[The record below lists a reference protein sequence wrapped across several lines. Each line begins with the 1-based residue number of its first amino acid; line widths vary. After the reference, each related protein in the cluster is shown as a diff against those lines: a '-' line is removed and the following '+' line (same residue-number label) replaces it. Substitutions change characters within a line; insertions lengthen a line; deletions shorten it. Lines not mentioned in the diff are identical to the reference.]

1 MITIMKHFIVPYC
14 SSEDGAIKGHK
25 QYFKS
30 HNGKPKE
37 KTHEKKYNDKVKD
50 QKKHYFPDPRKI
62 NSYKLSIILTLKN

>member
-1 MITIMKHFIVPYC
+1 MITSMKHFIVPYC

-50 QKKHYFPDPRKI
+50 QKK
-62 NSYKLSIILTLKN
+62 TLFS